1 LVVAISAGYSLL
13 ATSTR
18 KGVVLAV
25 GTLTGATIWAGV
37 ASYLL
42 VLGEHHAIKASFPM
56 AQLQFDPYLT
66 WRAEPGIAVGMAG
79 GSR

>member
-1 LVVAISAGYSLL
+1 MAISAGYSLL

-18 KGVVLAV
+18 NGVVLAV

-42 VLGEHHAIKASFPM
+42 VRGEHHAIKASFPM

-66 WRAEPGIAVGMAG
+66 WRAEPGITVGRAG

>member
-1 LVVAISAGYSLL
+1 MAISAGYSLL

-18 KGVVLAV
+18 NGVVLAV
-25 GTLTGATIWAGV
+25 GTLTGATRGVGV
-37 ASYLL
+37 ASYQL
-42 VLGEHHAIKASFPM
+42 VRGEHHAIKASFPM

-66 WRAEPGIAVGMAG
+66 WRAETGIAVGMAG

>member
-1 LVVAISAGYSLL
+1 MAISAGYSLL

-25 GTLTGATIWAGV
+25 GTLTGATRGVGV
-37 ASYLL
+37 ASYQL
-42 VLGEHHAIKASFPM
+42 VRGEHHAIKASFPM

>member
-1 LVVAISAGYSLL
+1 M

-18 KGVVLAV
+18 NGVVLAV
-25 GTLTGATIWAGV
+25 GTLTGATRGVGV

-42 VLGEHHAIKASFPM
+42 VRGEHHAINASFPM
-56 AQLQFDPYLT
+56 AQLHFDPCLT

-79 GSR
+79 

>member
-1 LVVAISAGYSLL
+1 MAISAGYSLL

-18 KGVVLAV
+18 NGVVLAV
-25 GTLTGATIWAGV
+25 GTLTGATRGVGV
-37 ASYLL
+37 ASYQL
-42 VLGEHHAIKASFPM
+42 VRGEHHAIKASFPM

>member
-1 LVVAISAGYSLL
+1 M

-18 KGVVLAV
+18 SGVVLAV
-25 GTLTGATIWAGV
+25 DTLTGATRGVGV

-42 VLGEHHAIKASFPM
+42 VRGEHHAIKASFPM

>member
-1 LVVAISAGYSLL
+1 MAISAGYSLL

-18 KGVVLAV
+18 NGVVLAV
-25 GTLTGATIWAGV
+25 DTLTGATRGVGV

-42 VLGEHHAIKASFPM
+42 VRGEHHAINASFPM

>member
-1 LVVAISAGYSLL
+1 M

-18 KGVVLAV
+18 SGVVLAV
-25 GTLTGATIWAGV
+25 DTLTGATRGVGV

>member
-1 LVVAISAGYSLL
+1 MAISAGYSLL

-18 KGVVLAV
+18 NGVVLAV
-25 GTLTGATIWAGV
+25 DTLTGATRGVGV

-42 VLGEHHAIKASFPM
+42 VRGEHHAIKASFPM